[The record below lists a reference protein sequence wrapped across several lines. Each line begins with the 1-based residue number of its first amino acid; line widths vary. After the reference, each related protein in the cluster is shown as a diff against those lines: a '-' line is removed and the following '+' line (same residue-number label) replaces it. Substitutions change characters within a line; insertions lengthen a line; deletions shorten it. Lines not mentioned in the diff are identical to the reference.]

1 MLSLIIALRYF
12 QDTLSEL
19 GVDKLL
25 CLMIALLDSLVK
37 NKAYTDIGLDG
48 NVFKM
53 LELICQFCTMIDKVL
68 AIYCQALYKIVCYTI
83 KLQ

>member
-1 MLSLIIALRYF
+1 MLYLMITLRYF

-25 CLMIALLDSLVK
+25 HLMIALLDSLVK
-37 NKAYTDIGLDG
+37 NKVHTDIDPDG
-48 NVFKM
+48 NLFKM
-53 LELICQFCTMIDKVL
+53 SELICQFCTMIDKVL

-83 KLQ
+83 ELQ